1 MSSQMMLYN
10 GNVEIGL
17 QELASINTALLTSC
31 DAIYLNA
38 NNYVKKNNDSSIY
51 EHICTTIKFY
61 EAEGIIRRW
70 NYPNS
75 PHDSSD
81 TILLPANDYNV
92 FSELI
97 ETRIHDEGLTSVYK
111 FISDTAQEKASMM
124 LDYKR
129 EYWDYAICKM
139 LNATQI
145 LLSPISQYS
154 RDSEVTLE
162 PYSYPKTK
170 QPLVS
175 NIFKIARVDTVGL
188 GLLTS
193 KDMKSL
199 IKSSKDF
206 RLFIGNCQ
214 RQQDVLQDG
223 KDLNADLEKF
233 MQSLY
238 KQYERNLPSL
248 AKTILGLGFN
258 VVGFLSVA
266 PMAELLLNILS
277 AGKDVIGEIDSS
289 VNFNKNK
296 MLYFT
301 SKLAKKTRKV
311 VEKSQNN

>member
-1 MSSQMMLYN
+1 MGLQIMLYN

-31 DAIYLNA
+31 DTIYLNA
-38 NNYVKKNNDSSIY
+38 NNYVKKNISSSIY
-51 EHICTTIKFY
+51 EHICTTIKSY

-70 NYPNS
+70 NYPYS
-75 PHDSSD
+75 HHDSRD
-81 TILLPANDYNV
+81 TIILPTNDYNI
-92 FSELI
+92 FSKLI
-97 ETRIHDEGLTSVYK
+97 EMRMHDEGLTSVYK
-111 FISDTAQEKASMM
+111 FLSDTAQEKASMM

-145 LLSPISQYS
+145 LLSPISQQTKTS
-154 RDSEVTLE
+154 DEILE
-162 PYSYPKTK
+162 PYTYPETK
-170 QPLVS
+170 RPLVS
-175 NIFKIARVDTVGL
+175 NIFKIAGVNTAGL

-199 IKSSKDF
+199 IKSSRDF

-214 RQQDVLQDG
+214 RHQDVLQGG

-238 KQYERNLPSL
+238 KQYERNLPSP
-248 AKTILGLGFN
+248 AKTMLSLGLN
-258 VVGFLSVA
+258 IVGFLSFT
-266 PMAELLLNILS
+266 PIAELLLNIFS
-277 AGKDVIGEIDSS
+277 TGKDVIGEIDNS

-311 VEKSQNN
+311 AGKS

>member
-1 MSSQMMLYN
+1 MMLYN

-38 NNYVKKNNDSSIY
+38 NNYVKKINDSSIY
-51 EHICTTIKFY
+51 EHICTMIKSY

-75 PHDSSD
+75 SHDSHD
-81 TILLPANDYNV
+81 TIILPTNDYNV

-111 FISDTAQEKASMM
+111 FLTDTAQEKASMM

-145 LLSPISQYS
+145 LLSPISQCS
-154 RDSEVTLE
+154 KASEDILD
-162 PYSYPKTK
+162 PYTYPEAK
-170 QPLVS
+170 QPLIS
-175 NIFKIARVDTVGL
+175 NIFRIASVDTVGL
-188 GLLTS
+188 GLLTL

-206 RLFIGNCQ
+206 RLFVGNCQ
-214 RQQDVLQDG
+214 HNQDVLREE

-233 MQSLY
+233 IQSLY
-238 KQYERNLPSL
+238 KQYERNLPSTT
-248 AKTILGLGFN
+248 KIILGLLLNFA
-258 VVGFLSVA
+258 GFLSFMPPIMEFV
-266 PMAELLLNILS
+266 LNIFS
-277 AGKDVIGEIDSS
+277 TGKDVIDEIDNSI
-289 VNFNKNK
+289 NFNKNK

-301 SKLAKKTRKV
+301 SKLAKKTRKLQANH
-311 VEKSQNN
+311 KTIKGG